1 MVLQDKLIVSLKKQ
15 NKTIEIVIDETSSN
29 KILFKFNE
37 HETVSLKKIGVTYQ
51 VVLECFNYSVKDE
64 IKYGNG
70 NFIVGTKNEY
80 YIADTSKKELGYEPG
95 IYKID
100 IIKDNDKIEAFF
112 VVETNKQVSEFGLEK
127 IKEDLEK
134 LKPGLAYDKYRQ
146 GKSLVYVEDYENIIN
161 LIKNWSNIKLSLIAN
176 NKEEIK
182 TELKYQ
188 YKAGKSNFKSIR
200 KELVKVKKKFLNVVK
215 TIYSNPKDNSFIYK
229 NKIIELIN
237 KYEEKINNNLVVG
250 INYKENLENK
260 LKSLEI
266 LDDNNQINV
275 AHINEEKSLQK
286 DLNAINKEID
296 LNNLQIIKIKE
307 IKADF
312 NNNYF
317 TENQLRELYAKLNIN
332 KEVKIANKSTS
343 VLFELYGFIISYN
356 VLTNLGFTCLNL
368 DEFRKL
374 QNVSSNTNLMFV
386 KNNFKVDVIYENF
399 IKHYTEANDLELAC
413 VITNHNKPDF
423 TLMFYKNDKY
433 LTSLIIEIKYRNA
446 NYVFTNKYDAI
457 VETTDH
463 YALLAYK
470 ENNNIRRDAIK
481 EVIVINPDKE
491 ENIMKKGIATTYIG
505 YNLDKNFNDSVCC
518 NYIKKAINKIIN

>member
-1 MVLQDKLIVSLKKQ
+1 M
-15 NKTIEIVIDETSSN
+15 
-29 KILFKFNE
+29 
-37 HETVSLKKIGVTYQ
+37 
-51 VVLECFNYSVKDE
+51 
-64 IKYGNG
+64 
-70 NFIVGTKNEY
+70 
-80 YIADTSKKELGYEPG
+80 
-95 IYKID
+95 
-100 IIKDNDKIEAFF
+100 
-112 VVETNKQVSEFGLEK
+112 
-127 IKEDLEK
+127 
-134 LKPGLAYDKYRQ
+134 
-146 GKSLVYVEDYENIIN
+146 
-161 LIKNWSNIKLSLIAN
+161 
-176 NKEEIK
+176 
-182 TELKYQ
+182 
-188 YKAGKSNFKSIR
+188 
-200 KELVKVKKKFLNVVK
+200 
-215 TIYSNPKDNSFIYK
+215 
-229 NKIIELIN
+229 
-237 KYEEKINNNLVVG
+237 
-250 INYKENLENK
+250 
-260 LKSLEI
+260 
-266 LDDNNQINV
+266 
-275 AHINEEKSLQK
+275 
-286 DLNAINKEID
+286 
-296 LNNLQIIKIKE
+296 QIIKIKE

-374 QNVSSNTNLMFV
+374 QNVSSNTNLMFA